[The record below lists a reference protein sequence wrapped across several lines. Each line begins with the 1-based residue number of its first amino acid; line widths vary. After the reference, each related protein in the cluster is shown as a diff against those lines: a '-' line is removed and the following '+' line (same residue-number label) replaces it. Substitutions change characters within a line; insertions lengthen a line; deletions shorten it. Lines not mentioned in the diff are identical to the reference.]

1 MYDTKRRVDRRSYDT
16 KRREATDQAMSQLTI
31 ETVSPELAELYG
43 AKQHNNQSDSGFDLY
58 CPCDIVIP
66 AMSVGFKLDL
76 QIKLMLTD
84 ADGKGKPFMLV
95 PRSSMGAKT
104 PLRLSNSVGII
115 DREYR
120 GNIIGLID
128 NISKDY
134 FIAKQGERLLQ
145 IVPFNGEGV
154 GNVVLGT
161 VNDTIR
167 GASGLGSTGQ

>member
-1 MYDTKRRVDRRSYDT
+1 MAK
-16 KRREATDQAMSQLTI
+16 LTI
-31 ETVSPELAELYG
+31 EFVLPETAELYRLG
-43 AKQHNNQSDSGFDLY
+43 AKNYQSDSGFDLY
-58 CPCDIVIP
+58 CPHDIVIP

-128 NISKDY
+128 NISKEY
-134 FIAKQGERLLQ
+134 FIAKKGDRLLQ
-145 IVPFNGEGV
+145 IVPFDGEGV
-154 GNVVLGT
+154 GSVSFGD
-161 VNDTIR
+161 VNETIR
-167 GASGLGSTGQ
+167 GTSGLGSTGQ

>member
-1 MYDTKRRVDRRSYDT
+1 MAK
-16 KRREATDQAMSQLTI
+16 LTI
-31 ETVSPELAELYG
+31 EFVLPETAELYG
-43 AKQHNNQSDSGFDLY
+43 LGAKNYQSDSGFDLY
-58 CPCDIVIP
+58 CPHDIVIP

-128 NISKDY
+128 NISKEY
-134 FIAKQGERLLQ
+134 FIAKKGDRLLQ
-145 IVPFNGEGV
+145 IVPFDGEGV
-154 GNVVLGT
+154 GSVSFGD
-161 VNDTIR
+161 VNETIR
-167 GASGLGSTGQ
+167 GTSGFGSTGQ

>member
-1 MYDTKRRVDRRSYDT
+1 MAK
-16 KRREATDQAMSQLTI
+16 LTI
-31 ETVSPELAELYG
+31 EFVLPETADFYDAER
-43 AKQHNNQSDSGFDLY
+43 NNYQSDSGFDLF
-58 CPCDIVIP
+58 CPHDIVIP
-66 AMSVGFKLDL
+66 AMSFGFKLDL
-76 QIKLMLTD
+76 QVKLMLTD

-134 FIAKQGERLLQ
+134 FVAKKGDRLLQ
-145 IVPFNGEGV
+145 IVPFDGEGISSV
-154 GNVVLGT
+154 SFGNV
-161 VNDTIR
+161 NETIR

>member
-1 MYDTKRRVDRRSYDT
+1 MAK
-16 KRREATDQAMSQLTI
+16 LTI
-31 ETVSPELAELYG
+31 EFVLPETAELYG
-43 AKQHNNQSDSGFDLY
+43 LGAKNYQSDSGFDLY
-58 CPCDIVIP
+58 CPHDIVIP

-84 ADGKGKPFMLV
+84 ADGKSKPFMLV

-128 NISKDY
+128 NISKEY
-134 FIAKQGERLLQ
+134 FIAKKGDRLLQ
-145 IVPFNGEGV
+145 IVPFDGEGV
-154 GNVVLGT
+154 GSVSFGD
-161 VNDTIR
+161 VNETIR
-167 GASGLGSTGQ
+167 GTSGLGSTGQ